1 MDGGAW
7 WAPVLGV
14 TEPDTT
20 ERLSRTGSSGSSAS
34 AVFTLTVTSAHNAS
48 VKCNR
53 MRSQKLRR
61 RPDACHAFHPE
72 VGAWGAVFIPKHF
85 RHERTGH
92 GVQLSEHL
100 LEPPSGRIHTG
111 RDRQCL

>member
-20 ERLSRTGSSGSSAS
+20 ERLSRTASSGSSAS

-61 RPDACHAFHPE
+61 RPDTCHAFHPE
-72 VGAWGAVFIPKHF
+72 VGAGGGGLHPQTFGL
-85 RHERTGH
+85 R
-92 GVQLSEHL
+92 
-100 LEPPSGRIHTG
+100 PSDMSALDTV
-111 RDRQCL
+111 CS